1 MCLIVLDW
9 QPGSDPSLRVAA
21 NRDEFHHRPTAPL
34 QVWPDAPQVMAGRDL
49 ASGGTWLG
57 VSTDGRFAALTNYR
71 DPARQQPDARSRGAL
86 VADFLTGQMP
96 AAEHAATC
104 VREASQYNGFNLL
117 LCDGRDLIWVGHGG
131 GHAPRSALLQPGLHA
146 LSNHLPGTPWPKLV
160 RAREAF
166 ARVTGETS
174 GATTDVQV
182 NALFELL
189 LDRTPAADTDL
200 PDTGVSLDW
209 ERRLSP
215 VFIAGDDYG
224 TRSRTVLML
233 GTQVLHMEERRHGA
247 GGVEAGRTILSHR
260 TARRKPDAGD

>member
-9 QPGSDPSLRVAA
+9 QPQGNPSLQVAA
-21 NRDEFHHRPTAPL
+21 NRDEFHDRPSAPL
-34 QVWPDAPQVMAGRDL
+34 HVWPDAPKVMAGRDQV
-49 ASGGTWLG
+49 SGGTWLG

-71 DPARQQPDARSRGAL
+71 DPARQRPDARSRGAL

-96 AAEHAATC
+96 AAEHAAAC
-104 VREASQYNGFNLL
+104 VREAAQYNGFNLL

-131 GHAPRSALLQPGLHA
+131 GHTPRSALLQPGLHA

-174 GATTDVQV
+174 GATTDAQV

-189 LDRTPAADTDL
+189 LDPTPAADTDL
-200 PDTGVSLDW
+200 PDTGVSLEW

-224 TRSRTVLML
+224 TRSRTVL
-233 GTQVLHMEERRHGA
+233 VIDPAAIRIEERRHGP
-247 GGVEAGRTILSHR
+247 GGGETGRTVLT
-260 TARRKPDAGD
+260 TAG

>member
-9 QPGSDPSLRVAA
+9 QPGGSPSLRVAA

-71 DPARQQPDARSRGAL
+71 DPARQRPDARSRGAL
-86 VADFLTGQMP
+86 VADFLTGRMP
-96 AAEHAATC
+96 AAEHAEAC
-104 VREASQYNGFNLL
+104 VREAAHYNGFNLL
-117 LCDGRDLIWVGHGG
+117 LCDGRDLIWVGYGG
-131 GHAPRSALLQPGLHA
+131 GHPPRSALLPPGVHA

-166 ARVTGETS
+166 AHVLYTPEASLETQ
-174 GATTDVQV
+174 TE
-182 NALFELL
+182 ALFELL
-189 LDRTPAADTDL
+189 LDPTPAADADL
-200 PDTGVSLDW
+200 PDTGVSLEW

-215 VFIAGDDYG
+215 VFIAGEDYG
-224 TRSRTVLML
+224 TRSRTVLVL
-233 GTQVLHMEERRHGA
+233 GPAALHIEERRHGA
-247 GGVEAGRTILSHR
+247 DGSDAGRTVLNTR
-260 TARRKPDAGD
+260 L